1 MTNASTFVII
11 DVQKKGMEVMPKTC
25 YYTFGVD
32 HPLAGCVQ
40 KIVSNGDPREK
51 MLAAYGT
58 NWCWEYFPDQ
68 VTENGDGT
76 VTIKGTRRDYT
87 YKLLEKVL

>member
-1 MTNASTFVII
+1 MKVR
-11 DVQKKGMEVMPKTC
+11 

-32 HPLAGCVQ
+32 HPFGKCVQ
-40 KIVSNGDPREK
+40 KVVAKDTEDPRGK
-51 MLAAYGT
+51 MISVYGI
-58 NWCWEYFPDQ
+58 NWSWEYFPDE

>member
-1 MTNASTFVII
+1 MAVKIR
-11 DVQKKGMEVMPKTC
+11 

-32 HPLAGCVQ
+32 HPLAKYVQ
-40 KIVSNGDPREK
+40 KAVTTDGSDPRAK

-58 NWCWEYFPDQ
+58 NWCWEYFPEHDN
-68 VTENGDGT
+68 VVENGDGT
-76 VTIKGTRRDYT
+76 VSFTSTSRITGKTKTYT

>member
-1 MTNASTFVII
+1 MKIR
-11 DVQKKGMEVMPKTC
+11 

-32 HPLAGCVQ
+32 HPLAGYVQ
-40 KIVSNGDPREK
+40 KIVTPDNEDPRDK
-51 MLAAYGT
+51 MLAVYGT
-58 NWCWEYFPDQ
+58 NWCWEYFPDE

-76 VTIKGTRRDYT
+76 VTIKGRRQDYT